1 VRQFKHLTSG
11 RSTEK
16 PGIAAAIPPQSKRST
31 NSTGKYAA
39 ELSIGLRAAVSGQPG
54 RGQSRLANAAVAIL
68 VPPEEVASMW
78 VRGAGT
84 LFAQTLLV
92 ISRLSMAHSQLII
105 VLTLWHSRLLY
116 STDLRN
122 LDLAK

>member
-1 VRQFKHLTSG
+1 
-11 RSTEK
+11 
-16 PGIAAAIPPQSKRST
+16 
-31 NSTGKYAA
+31 
-39 ELSIGLRAAVSGQPG
+39 
-54 RGQSRLANAAVAIL
+54 
-68 VPPEEVASMW
+68 MW